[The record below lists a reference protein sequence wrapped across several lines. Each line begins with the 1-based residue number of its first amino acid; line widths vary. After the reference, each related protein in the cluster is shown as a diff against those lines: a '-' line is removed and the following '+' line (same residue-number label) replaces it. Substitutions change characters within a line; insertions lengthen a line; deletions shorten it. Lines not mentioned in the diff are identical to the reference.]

1 MLATVPAYATPRDRN
16 RQRLRL
22 VLAIL
27 IVAAVLGIY
36 VLIYW
41 LRQVQGG

>member
-1 MLATVPAYATPRDRN
+1 LATIPAYATPRDRN

-22 VLAIL
+22 MLAIL
-27 IVAAVLGIY
+27 IVAAVLGSY
-36 VLIYW
+36 VMVYW